1 MVLAEAGIKALSGRF
16 PKALSPK
23 THAIIDYGIAGAFF
37 LGAGLL
43 WGTSRRA
50 AIASL
55 ACGAA
60 ETAAI
65 LLTDYP
71 GGVAKVLSFETHG
84 RIDATLSGTV
94 AMLPTVLGLGGRKR
108 RLFFR
113 VQALSIG
120 ANASLTDFRA
130 STNSPRHRAA

>member
-1 MVLAEAGIKALSGRF
+1 MILTDAGMKALSGRL
-16 PKALSPK
+16 PKAISPK
-23 THAIIDYGIAGAFF
+23 THAIIDAGIAGAFF

-43 WGTSRRA
+43 WGTSKRA

-55 ACGAA
+55 VCGAA

-71 GGVAKVLSFETHG
+71 AGLAKIIPFETHG

-108 RLFFR
+108 GLFFR
-113 VQALSIG
+113 LQALGIG
-120 ANASLTDFRA
+120 ANASMTDFRA
-130 STNSPRHRAA
+130 ATNSSRRAA